1 MIPVNSQKIYRELCE
16 LNGMVSQKEIARRCN
31 CSLSYVNKV
40 IKVLKNKKYIHQPF
54 RNRISVLNFQ
64 NLLLYWAFKRD
75 FEDEKIKIIRT
86 NYKPLELEKEAGRAF
101 KNHVFGL
108 FTAASAL
115 GIKIVPYND
124 VYIYSNCKQNQVTM
138 KIKEGNKARLIIITT
153 DDNHLFSKSKIIDSK
168 RIAPASQTFVD
179 LASLNTWESKYTAM
193 KISEIDSKYPV
204 FGTKKELEE
213 LL

>member
-1 MIPVNSQKIYRELCE
+1 MIPSNIQKIYRELCE
-16 LNGMVSQKEIARRCN
+16 LNGMVSQKEIAKRCN

-40 IKVLKNKKYIHQPF
+40 IKVLKNKKYIHQPL

-75 FEDEKIKIIRT
+75 LEDEKIKIIRT

-124 VYIYSNCKQNQVTM
+124 VYIYSMNENIK